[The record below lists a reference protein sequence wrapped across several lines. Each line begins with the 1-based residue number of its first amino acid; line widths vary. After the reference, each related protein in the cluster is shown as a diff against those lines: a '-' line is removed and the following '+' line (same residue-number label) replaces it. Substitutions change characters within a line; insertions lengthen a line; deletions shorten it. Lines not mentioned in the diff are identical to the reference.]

1 MVYKLKDYVKF
12 FNSVTG
18 SYLEREDTGERFEMQ
33 GVAVDI
39 IQLIDGERDMDHIL
53 EELCKLFGPDVDPLM
68 IAGDL
73 QRFMG
78 QLEEAGLVVMVR
90 DTFEEG
96 YEAFKKMRQQQ
107 QQ

>member
-1 MVYKLKDYVKF
+1 MIYKLKDYVKF

-18 SYLEREDTGERFEMQ
+18 SYLQREDTGERFEMH

-39 IQLIDGERDMDHIL
+39 IQLIDGERDMDGIL

-73 QRFMG
+73 ERFMG
-78 QLEEAGLVVMVR
+78 QLAEAGLVELIH
-90 DTFEEG
+90 DSFEEG
-96 YEAFKKMRQQQ
+96 FQQFLKERGKKN
-107 QQ
+107 